1 MMLTLV
7 SILCAAIIALGV
19 GQLIFLRATERR
31 FRNIEK
37 LLARSMPVYGQRVP
51 LDREAKRER
60 GF

>member
-7 SILCAAIIALGV
+7 SLLSAAIIALALMM
-19 GQLIFLRATERR
+19 LIYARATERR

-37 LLARSMPVYGQRVP
+37 LLARSMPVYGQKIPRDTEQP
-51 LDREAKRER
+51 RR

>member
-7 SILCAAIIALGV
+7 SILCAATIALGI
-19 GQLIFLRATERR
+19 GQLIFIRSTERR

-37 LLARSMPVYGQRVP
+37 LLARSMPVYGQRIP
-51 LDREAKRER
+51 RDTEQSRR